1 MRCII
6 VDDEQLARALLQKYV
21 EKFTELELVGS
32 FKNPMEALEFLKTNE
47 VDLMLLDIQMP
58 EITGIEMLQTM
69 QNKPM
74 VIFTT
79 AYSEY
84 ALDGFNLDV
93 LDYLVKPFPFDRFSK
108 AIQKALEYHH
118 LKTKASIS
126 NVSKDYLVVKA
137 DHRLHKIKF
146 SDIKY
151 IEGLREYVTF
161 HLPEFKIVA
170 LESLKKLEE
179 QLPSEDFLR
188 VHKSFIIRKEGVTSA
203 YGNMLEIGTKEIP
216 IGKSYKEVVMKELF

>member
-1 MRCII
+1 MKCII

-21 EKFTELELVGS
+21 EKFPKLELIGS

-69 QNKPM
+69 QNKPL

-108 AIQKALEYHH
+108 AIQKALEYHE
-118 LKTKASIS
+118 LKTKAAVS

-170 LESLKKLEE
+170 LESLKRLEE
-179 QLPSEDFLR
+179 LLPSKDFLR

-203 YGNMLEIGTKEIP
+203 YGSMLEIGTKEIP